1 MLKNS
6 SKAIPDDLRAHIR
19 AEYTKVWGSD
29 ERMISHCCGKI
40 SRAAWLD
47 DGTAF
52 IWEKPSIEKHFCFGE
67 SGYDYDEAQN
77 MAAHARNS
85 EDYFRSENLRE
96 FDAVIAA
103 LEGEGTGFYDNA
115 QPYIRQIGYHGPRA
129 IGLSDLQWL
138 RPADFYRLSEQQ
150 KQNIRLPFQS
160 ELETITEGYKA
171 ERTAFEKR
179 LNSYL
184 KRYGL
189 SQVKSWTYWRDA

>member
-1 MLKNS
+1 MSGYYSVENCS
-6 SKAIPDDLRAHIR
+6 PD
-19 AEYTKVWGSD
+19 E
-29 ERMISHCCGKI
+29 
-40 SRAAWLD
+40 LD

-52 IWEKPSIEKHFCFGE
+52 IWEKPSIEKRFCFGE
-67 SGYDYDEAQN
+67 SGYDYDEAQR

-85 EDYFRSENLRE
+85 EEYFRRENLRE

-103 LEGEGTGFYDNA
+103 LDGEGTGFYDHA
-115 QPYIRQIGYHGPRA
+115 QPYIQQESYHGA
-129 IGLSDLQWL
+129 GTISLSKLVWL
-138 RPADFYRLSEQQ
+138 CPADFYRMTEQQ
-150 KQNIRLPFQS
+150 KQRIRVPYQS